1 MAKSEGETHF
11 ATKRR
16 GQSFT
21 YTPKQSQN
29 PRPARNIFLE
39 NHPVNQLTR
48 IAFFSTCNRFHKGSF
63 NLRITLSTRHVAPF

>member
-11 ATKRR
+11 TTKRR

-21 YTPKQSQN
+21 YAPKQSQN

-48 IAFFSTCNRFHKGSF
+48 IAFCRPVIVFTK
-63 NLRITLSTRHVAPF
+63 VALI